1 VLEGG
6 VDAENA
12 CQPVRTITR
21 LVQRSRNGEERG
33 YLAPVAG
40 MCSQERI
47 FFIFLATR
55 QRALACR
62 MHLELAV

>member
-40 MCSQERI
+40 MCSQERAMQSI
-47 FFIFLATR
+47 RNRITYVNSLNTT
-55 QRALACR
+55 
-62 MHLELAV
+62 V